1 MENQQKTTW
10 IATIVMAFFLIL
22 YLWQD
27 YKKNPISLGYYL
39 LGKSVLITI
48 AGIGMSFSKKERERT
63 RERVTAELPER
74 ALLIN
79 SPNADSRAKHR
90 GYILLAIGIM
100 LFIVWLTVY
109 GFSSLSTV

>member
-10 IATIVMAFFLIL
+10 IATIAMAFFSVL

-27 YKKNPISLGYYL
+27 YKKNPLNLGYYL
-39 LGKSVLITI
+39 LGMSLLITI
-48 AGIGMSFSKKERERT
+48 AGIGTSFSKKERERT

-79 SPNADSRAKHR
+79 SPDADNKSKHR
-90 GYILLAIGIM
+90 GYILLAIGII
-100 LFIVWLTVY
+100 LFIVWMTIY
-109 GFSSLSTV
+109 GFSSLSTI